1 MEEDASKSVAQA
13 KKRAVKKR
21 PALANLS
28 NQQIVVSRNALG
40 GGAGGKEQQQNGLKL
55 AAKVETVVVE
65 PGNENAVVV
74 ERVVVADF
82 SQQQQQQNRP
92 PLQEASAAAIASLE
106 RRTVQNLYISKDE
119 ETDLELEDGRERE
132 NVCISKISLHARMQ
146 FSLGRL
152 FSLVWIFALLLVAR
166 KQTGL
171 YYIVLHLYGD
181 GFGRVCEELSE
192 KKGQNVFLRLGSFF
206 RSKFPEGKGLGFCS
220 RNFLWHLLPLFVL
233 PQYTSDPFFCVGFLS
248 DDYSSSEA
256 SGWSCKLSFQDI
268 DHGQTDPQ
276 MCSMYAAEIYE
287 HLRMAEVCP

>member
-1 MEEDASKSVAQA
+1 MEEDASSKSVAQA

-152 FSLVWIFALLLVAR
+152 FSLVWVFALLLVAR
-166 KQTGL
+166 NKQDCTTL
-171 YYIVLHLYGD
+171 YCICMVMDLDEYVTSSVK
-181 GFGRVCEELSE
+181 RREE
-192 KKGQNVFLRLGSFF
+192 
-206 RSKFPEGKGLGFCS
+206 
-220 RNFLWHLLPLFVL
+220 
-233 PQYTSDPFFCVGFLS
+233 TFFCALGVFS
-248 DDYSSSEA
+248 VQ
-256 SGWSCKLSFQDI
+256 SFQK
-268 DHGQTDPQ
+268 
-276 MCSMYAAEIYE
+276 E
-287 HLRMAEVCP
+287 RV

>member
-40 GGAGGKEQQQNGLKL
+40 GGAGGKEQQQQNALKL

-65 PGNENAVVV
+65 PGNENAVGV

-82 SQQQQQQNRP
+82 SQQQQNRP

-132 NVCISKISLHARMQ
+132 NVCISKINLHARMQ

-152 FSLVWIFALLLVAR
+152 FSLVWVFALLLVDR

-171 YYIVLHLYGD
+171 HYIVLHLYGD
-181 GFGRVCEELSE
+181 RFGRVCEELSE
-192 KKGQNVFLRLGSFF
+192 KKGENVLLRLGEFFPFKVSRREGFRVLQQEFLMASF
-206 RSKFPEGKGLGFCS
+206 
-220 RNFLWHLLPLFVL
+220 
-233 PQYTSDPFFCVGFLS
+233 
-248 DDYSSSEA
+248 A
-256 SGWSCKLSFQDI
+256 
-268 DHGQTDPQ
+268 
-276 MCSMYAAEIYE
+276 
-287 HLRMAEVCP
+287 

>member
-1 MEEDASKSVAQA
+1 MAGAENVRRTRAAAKRSAMEEDASKSVAQA

-40 GGAGGKEQQQNGLKL
+40 GGAGGKEQQQQNVLKL

-65 PGNENAVVV
+65 PGNENAVGV

-82 SQQQQQQNRP
+82 SQQQQQQQNRP

-119 ETDLELEDGRERE
+119 ETDLELEDGRERG
-132 NVCISKISLHARMQ
+132 NVCISKINLHARMQ

-152 FSLVWIFALLLVAR
+152 FSLVGVFALLLVKR

-171 YYIVLHLYGD
+171 HYIV
-181 GFGRVCEELSE
+181 
-192 KKGQNVFLRLGSFF
+192 
-206 RSKFPEGKGLGFCS
+206 
-220 RNFLWHLLPLFVL
+220 
-233 PQYTSDPFFCVGFLS
+233 
-248 DDYSSSEA
+248 
-256 SGWSCKLSFQDI
+256 
-268 DHGQTDPQ
+268 
-276 MCSMYAAEIYE
+276 
-287 HLRMAEVCP
+287 

>member
-1 MEEDASKSVAQA
+1 MAGAENVRRTRAAAKRSAMEEDASKSVAQA

-40 GGAGGKEQQQNGLKL
+40 GGAGGKEQQQQNGLKL

-65 PGNENAVVV
+65 PGNENAVGV

-119 ETDLELEDGRERE
+119 ETDLELDDGRERE
-132 NVCISKISLHARMQ
+132 NVCISKINLHARMQ

-152 FSLVWIFALLLVAR
+152 FSLVWIFAPLLVDR

-181 GFGRVCEELSE
+181 GFGRVREELNE
-192 KKGQNVFLRLGSFF
+192 KKEENVL
-206 RSKFPEGKGLGFCS
+206 
-220 RNFLWHLLPLFVL
+220 
-233 PQYTSDPFFCVGFLS
+233 
-248 DDYSSSEA
+248 
-256 SGWSCKLSFQDI
+256 
-268 DHGQTDPQ
+268 
-276 MCSMYAAEIYE
+276 
-287 HLRMAEVCP
+287 

>member
-28 NQQIVVSRNALG
+28 NQIVVSRNALG
-40 GGAGGKEQQQNGLKL
+40 GGAGGKEQQQQNELKL

-82 SQQQQQQNRP
+82 PQQQQQQNRP

-132 NVCISKISLHARMQ
+132 NACI
-146 FSLGRL
+146 
-152 FSLVWIFALLLVAR
+152 
-166 KQTGL
+166 
-171 YYIVLHLYGD
+171 
-181 GFGRVCEELSE
+181 
-192 KKGQNVFLRLGSFF
+192 
-206 RSKFPEGKGLGFCS
+206 
-220 RNFLWHLLPLFVL
+220 
-233 PQYTSDPFFCVGFLS
+233 
-248 DDYSSSEA
+248 
-256 SGWSCKLSFQDI
+256 
-268 DHGQTDPQ
+268 
-276 MCSMYAAEIYE
+276 
-287 HLRMAEVCP
+287 